1 MSGENITR
9 LDKYD
14 VALSISS
21 GILTSALDV
30 FWVNDISLADAHS
43 WGSKQIDSFV
53 MKVARSKGFTGKEND
68 IAGAIKELEKAY
80 PMAGD
85 LLTSQFGGGAQ
96 HHLRDFSHH
105 PTPVGLFFSLL
116 MQFTGKG
123 YGTTTTGKFVSYD
136 IPGWKR
142 PPFEEAIYL
151 GTVSWFLHIISDIAG
166 SSSTRRDSLKEGTGL
181 PGPLLSFLK
190 EISAIPGIRN
200 IAGKT
205 MPKKSS
211 NKEENYNFSV
221 MCSKLFNGTLLG
233 EHTEDGK
240 PVLHKELRFDLR
252 TELGIA
258 HEAIK
263 NKQYIPVVLNSI
275 IVSSFYSI
283 KRLLQQ
289 IQNTHVETLQELNQI
304 DIHKCL
310 PWKNETLRHM
320 RMLSTVTF
328 TTIDMSASGIKAALK
343 NKENPAGFA
352 LDFMQGI
359 NYLGLGDFAI
369 ATNSELL
376 MGIQKLH
383 AGFLSAAEKQKDA
396 IIKKLPSGE
405 ADWELA
411 KYGIATGISIAKLG
425 TPMGFVSP
433 AIGVYDEIKK
443 SLADLKIATENRI
456 LIEQECAERIQMIRE
471 NRSMMEEAVSDYLY
485 GKMTIFTQAFA
496 SMDRAIT
503 ENDIDAYLA
512 GNNMIQ
518 AELSGT
524 TMFSTMDEFDDL
536 MVSEN
541 SIDF

>member
-1 MSGENITR
+1 MNGEIITR

-21 GILTSALDV
+21 GALTAALDV
-30 FWVNDISLADAHS
+30 LWVNDLSFADAHS

-68 IAGAIKELEKAY
+68 IAGAIKKLEDDY

-85 LLTSQFGGGAQ
+85 LLTSQFGGGSQ

-123 YGTTTTGKFVSYD
+123 YGTTTTGTFVSYD
-136 IPGWKR
+136 IPGWKK
-142 PPFEEAIYL
+142 PPFEEAVYL
-151 GTVSWFLHIISDIAG
+151 GTISWLLHIISDIAG
-166 SSSTRRDSLKEGTGL
+166 SSGTRRDPLKEGTGL

-190 EISAIPGIRN
+190 EVSAIPGIRN

-205 MPKKSS
+205 KSEKSS

-221 MCSKLFNGTLLG
+221 LCSKLFNGTLLG

-263 NKQYIPVVLNSI
+263 NKQYLPVILNSV

-283 KRLLQQ
+283 RRLVQQ
-289 IQNTHVETLQELNQI
+289 IQDAQIQTLQDLNRI
-304 DIHKCL
+304 DIPKCL
-310 PWKNETLRHM
+310 PWKNETIKHM
-320 RMLSTVTF
+320 RMLSATTF
-328 TTIDMSASGIKAALK
+328 STIDISASGIKAAIK
-343 NKENPAGFA
+343 NKNNPTGFA

-359 NYLGLGDFAI
+359 NYLGLGDFAL

-383 AGFLSAAEKQKDA
+383 STFLSAAEKQKNT
-396 IIKKLPSGE
+396 IIEKLPNGKS
-405 ADWELA
+405 DWELG
-411 KYGIATGISIAKLG
+411 KYSVETTISITKLG
-425 TPMGFVSP
+425 TPIGFISS

-443 SLADLKIATENRI
+443 SIADLNIATENRI
-456 LIEQECAERIQMIRE
+456 LIEQECTERIQIIRE
-471 NRSMMEEAVSDYLY
+471 NRSIMEEAVSDYLFS
-485 GKMTIFTQAFA
+485 KMTVFTKAFD

-503 ENDIDAYLA
+503 ENDIDAYIA

-524 TMFSTMDEFDDL
+524 TMFATMDEFNVL
-536 MVSEN
+536 MSSED

>member
-68 IAGAIKELEKAY
+68 IAGAIKKLEDDY

-166 SSSTRRDSLKEGTGL
+166 SSGTRRDSLKEGTGL

-190 EISAIPGIRN
+190 EISAIPGIRS

-205 MPKKSS
+205 KPK
-211 NKEENYNFSV
+211 NVPNEEENYTFSV
-221 MCSKLFNGTLLG
+221 ICSKLFIGTLLG
-233 EHTEDGK
+233 EHTEGGQ
-240 PVLHKELRFDLR
+240 PVLHKKLRFDLR

-369 ATNSELL
+369 ATDSELL

-425 TPMGFVSP
+425 TPMGFVSS

-518 AELSGT
+518 AELSST

-541 SIDF
+541 SIDL